1 MELWQE
7 IFCRLLGSE
16 TLQISFP
23 LARDLEKCFELE
35 CYKALARIRTIIH
48 DNSLD
53 DEECFMK
60 IEEIVCAFEAMG
72 STGGGRH
79 DFS

>member
-7 IFCRLLGSE
+7 IFYRLLGRE

-23 LARDLEKCFELE
+23 LAGDLEKCFEME
-35 CYKALARIRTIIH
+35 CYKALAQIRSIIH

-60 IEEIVCAFEAMG
+60 IEQIVCAFEAIG
-72 STGGGRH
+72 SNGGGRH